1 MLTGQS
7 TPTYQDTEITNDGF
21 WPNLNAGDFERR
33 RSTPMAQDEEN
44 IQYAIVNAMTS
55 CNLELETLKATYIE
69 LGIAKAADITGTPS
83 INGKNAVCIQY
94 ERAVFARAK
103 ADLLPDFATTHQR
116 DAGKDLA
123 DRSQETKNELLAESQ
138 RIIRNM
144 FCKTRATVELI

>member
-1 MLTGQS
+1 MLNGQS

-33 RSTPMAQDEEN
+33 RSTPMAQDAEN
-44 IQYAIVNAMTS
+44 IQYAIVAAIDS
-55 CNLELETLKATYIE
+55 CNIELELLKTDYMADGTT
-69 LGIAKAADITGTPS
+69 KAEDVTTGAS
-83 INGKNAVCIQY
+83 ISGKNALCIQY

-103 ADLLPDFATTHQR
+103 ADLLPDFATVHQR

-123 DRSQETKNELLAESQ
+123 DRSQETKNELLAESN

-144 FCKTRATVELI
+144 YGKTRATVTMI

>member
-33 RSTPMAQDEEN
+33 RSTPMAQDPEN
-44 IQYAIVNAMTS
+44 IQYAIVAAIDS
-55 CNLELETLKATYIE
+55 CNIELELLKTDYMAD
-69 LGIAKAADITGTPS
+69 GINSAADVQGGATIGA
-83 INGKNAVCIQY
+83 KNALCIQY

-103 ADLLPDFATTHQR
+103 ADLLPDFATVHQR

-123 DRSQETKNELLAESQ
+123 ERSQETKNELLAESN

-144 FCKTRATVELI
+144 YGKTRSTVTMI